1 MSASHKKITNES
13 QMNSEKIKNS
23 DFSLPGVKKIWNE
36 VRSAEWKEEQD
47 DQKSLFPWLA

>member
-23 DFSLPGVKKIWNE
+23 DFRLPGVKKYEMRFVPRNGKKNKTT
-36 VRSAEWKEEQD
+36 RRAS
-47 DQKSLFPWLA
+47 FRG